1 MGRAEV
7 QTFLTHL
14 AVEKH
19 IAASTQNQAL
29 SALLFLYR
37 RVLDRELDLSQD
49 SLDNLRAKK
58 DKRLPTVL
66 TRDET
71 LRVIGGMK
79 GVHQL
84 MAKLLYGSGLRL
96 MECIRLRVK
105 DLDFG
110 QHQIIVRETKGDH
123 DRVTMLPDSLVA
135 PLKQHLFDVRRFA
148 QPGFRARSR
157 CRLPARCSGAQVP
170 QRQSRMGAGSSFSP
184 PTGARPT
191 HALEALIAIT
201 RTKAVC
207 KKPCGKRPA
216 PPASPSPSAAHIPS
230 LVRHTS
236 SAGQLRYPH
245 RPRTPR
251 PQGRQDHDDLHP
263 HPQSRWTRRP

>member
-1 MGRAEV
+1 MHQELLDQVRAALRLKHYSIRTEQSYVDWIERFIRFNGDRSPQDMGRAEV

-19 IAASTQNQAL
+19 VAASTQNQAL

-37 RVLDRELDLSQD
+37 RVLDRELDLSLD

-105 DLDFG
+105 DLDFA

-123 DRVTMLPDSLVA
+123 DRVN
-135 PLKQHLFDVRRFA
+135 
-148 QPGFRARSR
+148 
-157 CRLPARCSGAQVP
+157 
-170 QRQSRMGAGSSFSP
+170 
-184 PTGARPT
+184 
-191 HALEALIAIT
+191 
-201 RTKAVC
+201 AVW
-207 KKPCGKRPA
+207 RN
-216 PPASPSPSAAHIPS
+216 
-230 LVRHTS
+230 
-236 SAGQLRYPH
+236 
-245 RPRTPR
+245 
-251 PQGRQDHDDLHP
+251 DLHGVLV
-263 HPQSRWTRRP
+263 HVLGHDVQTVAAQLIE

>member
-1 MGRAEV
+1 MHQELLDQVRAALRLKHYSIRTEQSYVDWIERFIRFNGDRSPQDMGRAEV

-19 IAASTQNQAL
+19 VAASTQNQAL

-96 MECIRLRVK
+96 TL
-105 DLDFG
+105 
-110 QHQIIVRETKGDH
+110 
-123 DRVTMLPDSLVA
+123 A
-135 PLKQHLFDVRRFA
+135 PALARQRKCRCGMYPPPRQRSGLCPASNHRARNQR
-148 QPGFRARSR
+148 QPGPRHHIAR
-157 CRLPARCSGAQVP
+157 
-170 QRQSRMGAGSSFSP
+170 
-184 PTGARPT
+184 
-191 HALEALIAIT
+191 
-201 RTKAVC
+201 
-207 KKPCGKRPA
+207 
-216 PPASPSPSAAHIPS
+216 
-230 LVRHTS
+230 
-236 SAGQLRYPH
+236 
-245 RPRTPR
+245 
-251 PQGRQDHDDLHP
+251 
-263 HPQSRWTRRP
+263 